1 MTNPCPASRSSDL
14 FGQHFL
20 SIGIPFI
27 DLAFAILARLDG
39 IVERGLNLLRGL
51 HVLNSHGADL
61 NSRLVFIEQFL
72 DSFLDVRRHF
82 GAARIQ
88 TVYPWLLAY
97 RSDERRVGQACV
109 SNCRSRWSRG
119 I

>member
-72 DSFLDVRRHF
+72 DSFLDGRRHF
-82 GAARIQ
+82 GAARI
-88 TVYPWLLAY
+88 
-97 RSDERRVGQACV
+97 RSEEHTSELQSLMRISYAVICLKKKR
-109 SNCRSRWSRG
+109 
-119 I
+119 